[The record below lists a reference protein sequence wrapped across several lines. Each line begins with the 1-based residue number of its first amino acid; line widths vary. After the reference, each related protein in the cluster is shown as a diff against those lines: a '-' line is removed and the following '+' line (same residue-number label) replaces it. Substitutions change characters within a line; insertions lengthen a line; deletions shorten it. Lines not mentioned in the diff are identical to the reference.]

1 MMAFESLSDK
11 FQGILKK
18 LKGQSRLTEQN
29 MEEMLGEIRV
39 ALLEADV
46 NYKVV
51 KEFTSKVKEKAI
63 GQEVFKQ
70 LSPSQMIVK
79 IVYDEMVTLLGSGDS
94 ELNFAKIGPTVIMV
108 CGLQGTGKT
117 TTVAKIAR
125 LLKHKQHKKVLLAAC
140 DTYRPAAIDQL
151 QTLATTVGVDVI
163 NMGVNVSPVEIAK
176 KAYAEAKS
184 KFYDVLIIDTAG
196 RLEID
201 EPLMVEL
208 NQIEQAV
215 SPNEVLLLVDAM
227 SGQNAVNVANAF
239 NERLKLT
246 GLVMSKLDGDARG
259 GSALSI
265 KHLTGLPIKF
275 AGVGEKIEDLEI
287 FYPERMAD
295 RILGMGDII
304 TLAEKAQENIDE
316 KATKKA
322 MNKMMDGTFDLDD
335 MLAQM
340 KQIQKLGSLGGLLRM
355 IPGMPKISKEQTE
368 MASKEM
374 KLMETII
381 NSMTFEERH
390 KPDIL
395 KAQRKIRIAKGSGTQ
410 VSDINRM
417 LKKFEQMREMMKQSK
432 NMMKGGK
439 LPPNFPGAGGFGG
452 FGL

>member
-151 QTLATTVGVDVI
+151 QTLATTVGVDLI

-176 KAYAEAKS
+176 KAYTEAKS

-439 LPPNFPGAGGFGG
+439 LPPNFPGAGGIGG
-452 FGL
+452 FGF

>member
-151 QTLATTVGVDVI
+151 QTLATTVGVDLI

-184 KFYDVLIIDTAG
+184 KFYDVLSIDTAG

-374 KLMETII
+374 RLMETII

-452 FGL
+452 FGF

>member
-151 QTLATTVGVDVI
+151 QTLATTVGVDLI

-295 RILGMGDII
+295 RILGMGDIM

-374 KLMETII
+374 RLMETII

-452 FGL
+452 FGF

>member
-1 MMAFESLSDK
+1 MMAFESVSDK

-151 QTLATTVGVDVI
+151 QTLATTVGVDLI

-374 KLMETII
+374 RLMETII

-452 FGL
+452 FGF

>member
-1 MMAFESLSDK
+1 
-11 FQGILKK
+11 
-18 LKGQSRLTEQN
+18 
-29 MEEMLGEIRV
+29 
-39 ALLEADV
+39 
-46 NYKVV
+46 
-51 KEFTSKVKEKAI
+51 
-63 GQEVFKQ
+63 
-70 LSPSQMIVK
+70 
-79 IVYDEMVTLLGSGDS
+79 
-94 ELNFAKIGPTVIMV
+94 MV

-151 QTLATTVGVDVI
+151 QTLATTVGVDLI

-452 FGL
+452 FGF

>member
-151 QTLATTVGVDVI
+151 QTLATKVGVDLI

-374 KLMETII
+374 RLMETII

-452 FGL
+452 FGF

>member
-79 IVYDEMVTLLGSGDS
+79 IVYDEMVTLLGSRDS

-151 QTLATTVGVDVI
+151 QTLATTVGVDLI

-390 KPDIL
+390 NPDIL

-452 FGL
+452 FGF

>member
-94 ELNFAKIGPTVIMV
+94 ELNFAKIGPTVVMV

-151 QTLATTVGVDVI
+151 QTLATTVGVDLI

-374 KLMETII
+374 RLMETII

-452 FGL
+452 FGF

>member
-18 LKGQSRLTEQN
+18 LKGQWRLTEQN

-151 QTLATTVGVDVI
+151 QTLATTVGVDLI

-275 AGVGEKIEDLEI
+275 VGVGEKIEDLEI

-355 IPGMPKISKEQTE
+355 IPGIPKISKEQTE

-374 KLMETII
+374 RLMETII

-452 FGL
+452 FGF

>member
-1 MMAFESLSDK
+1 MSKITIEGTHRLS
-11 FQGILKK
+11 
-18 LKGQSRLTEQN
+18 
-29 MEEMLGEIRV
+29 GEIKISGAKNSAV
-39 ALLEADV
+39 AL
-46 NYKVV
+46 
-51 KEFTSKVKEKAI
+51 I
-63 GQEVFKQ
+63 
-70 LSPSQMIVK
+70 
-79 IVYDEMVTLLGSGDS
+79 
-94 ELNFAKIGPTVIMV
+94 PT
-108 CGLQGTGKT
+108 
-117 TTVAKIAR
+117 A
-125 LLKHKQHKKVLLAAC
+125 LLAKFGRVEMSFPGGCNIGA
-140 DTYRPAAIDQL
+140 RPIDIHIKGFEQLGAKVEIIKNRYIITADKLVGKRIYFDFPSVGATINVMLAAVGAEGTTIIDNAAMEPEIVNVASFL
-151 QTLATTVGVDVI
+151 I

-374 KLMETII
+374 RLMETVI

-439 LPPNFPGAGGFGG
+439 LPPNFNSFPH
-452 FGL
+452 